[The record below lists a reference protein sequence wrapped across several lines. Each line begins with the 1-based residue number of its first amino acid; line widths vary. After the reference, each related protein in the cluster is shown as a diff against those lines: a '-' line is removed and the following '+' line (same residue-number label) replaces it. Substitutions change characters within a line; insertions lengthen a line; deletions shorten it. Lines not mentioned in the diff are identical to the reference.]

1 MNTTSPTS
9 DTFRRVGGLA
19 IAGIVIAAVYFGWS
33 EYSKRTADK
42 EAMKSVVIPKKT
54 HIYALGRLEPAGTIL
69 QLSPMSGNEGTIVE
83 KMLVREGDDVAA
95 GAALAILDNHA
106 RRLAALEEAKA
117 RQAAALARLDQVLA
131 GAKSG
136 DIEAQ
141 EAALKLVEEQ
151 IKVAQRDLK
160 RARELSEKKAISSET
175 LDQRQWD
182 ADRLELERRRAAG
195 VLAGLKEVRDV
206 DVKVAKMDVDAAIA
220 AVTRAQ
226 ADANASELKAPMD
239 GRVLRIHTHPG
250 ERISDKGI
258 LELGN
263 VRRMQAVAEVFE
275 ADVAIIQPG
284 MKVAVKIDAS
294 GKELAGHVVEI
305 GNLVARKIVLTNDP
319 VSDTDARVVEVRI
332 DLDEQ
337 SLTQVERLANSRI
350 EVRISLESGSEPT
363 ESDLSRSLKTAQG
376 KLNGR

>member
-19 IAGIVIAAVYFGWS
+19 IAGIVVAAVYFGWS
-33 EYSKRTADK
+33 EYSKRTAEK

-83 KMLVREGDDVAA
+83 KMLVREGEDVAA
-95 GAALAILDNHA
+95 GATLAVLDNHA

-117 RQAAALARLDQVLA
+117 RQAAAQARLDQVLA

-206 DVKVAKMDVDAAIA
+206 DVKVAKMDFDAAVA

-294 GKELAGHVVEI
+294 GKELSGHVVEI

-337 SLTQVERLANSRI
+337 SLTQVERLANSRV
-350 EVRISLESGSEPT
+350 EVRISLESGPEST

-376 KLNGR
+376 ALNGR

>member
-19 IAGIVIAAVYFGWS
+19 IAGIVVAAVYFGWS
-33 EYSKRTADK
+33 EYSKRTAEK

-83 KMLVREGDDVAA
+83 KMLVREGEDVAA
-95 GAALAILDNHA
+95 GATLAVLDNHA

-117 RQAAALARLDQVLA
+117 RQAAAQARLDQVLA

-206 DVKVAKMDVDAAIA
+206 DVKVAKMDFDAAVA
-220 AVTRAQ
+220 AVT
-226 ADANASELKAPMD
+226 
-239 GRVLRIHTHPG
+239 G
-250 ERISDKGI
+250 
-258 LELGN
+258 
-263 VRRMQAVAEVFE
+263 
-275 ADVAIIQPG
+275 
-284 MKVAVKIDAS
+284 S
-294 GKELAGHVVEI
+294 G
-305 GNLVARKIVLTNDP
+305 
-319 VSDTDARVVEVRI
+319 
-332 DLDEQ
+332 
-337 SLTQVERLANSRI
+337 
-350 EVRISLESGSEPT
+350 
-363 ESDLSRSLKTAQG
+363 
-376 KLNGR
+376 